1 MAVLTGFEGA
11 LYYEGAQIAHVRNWS
26 ITVTRDVL
34 ETTGL
39 GDGDRTYVQGLRGA
53 TGTATILYDD
63 EVTADEYNFWNEI
76 FRRINCNEDKSPKKL
91 KFKFDN
97 CIANASDG
105 KIDFSGYVTSFTH
118 SVSVGEVQTATIN
131 FTSTGEVNDGNP
143 YPN

>member
-11 LYYEGAQIAHVRNWS
+11 LYHGVVTENEDGDESSVVWTQVAHVRNWS

-63 EVTADEYNFWNEI
+63 EVDSERIRPVERDFPTNQLQ
-76 FRRINCNEDKSPKKL
+76 RRQNI
-91 KFKFDN
+91 
-97 CIANASDG
+97 
-105 KIDFSGYVTSFTH
+105 
-118 SVSVGEVQTATIN
+118 
-131 FTSTGEVNDGNP
+131 
-143 YPN
+143 

>member
-26 ITVTRDVL
+26 VTVTRDVL

-63 EVTADEYNFWNEI
+63 EVSVGEYSLWNEI
-76 FRRINCNEDKSPKKL
+76 FAELAVTKIKAL
-91 KFKFDN
+91 KN
-97 CIANASDG
+97 
-105 KIDFSGYVTSFTH
+105 
-118 SVSVGEVQTATIN
+118 
-131 FTSTGEVNDGNP
+131 
-143 YPN
+143 

>member
-11 LYYEGAQIAHVRNWS
+11 LYLQKAGLKLRPRQLRNWS

-63 EVTADEYNFWNEI
+63 EVDAESEYDLWNEI
-76 FRRINCNEDKSPKKL
+76 FRRINCNEDKTAKKL

-97 CIANASDG
+97 CIAGADDG
-105 KIDFSGYVTSFTH
+105 KITFLVM
-118 SVSVGEVQTATIN
+118 
-131 FTSTGEVNDGNP
+131 
-143 YPN
+143 